1 MEKNVMGKNEIEITV
16 TVSKTIQE
24 KQFEPLVISLSATM
38 MTHNENADE
47 DFKDS
52 MAFLESLIQEKFAER
67 GLKW

>member
-1 MEKNVMGKNEIEITV
+1 MEKDQMEITI

-38 MTHNENADE
+38 MTDDENADQ
-47 DFKDS
+47 DYKDGLS
-52 MAFLESLIQEKFAER
+52 FLESLISEKFSEK